1 VGGFHPVSYG
11 LTHAWMMNGKPN
23 NMARNSLKYLRVDVD
38 KRAMLRRGWNQPV
51 LWPLGLILLVLVVSG
66 IPAVRS
72 YRRREQMAARPA

>member
-1 VGGFHPVSYG
+1 VSYG